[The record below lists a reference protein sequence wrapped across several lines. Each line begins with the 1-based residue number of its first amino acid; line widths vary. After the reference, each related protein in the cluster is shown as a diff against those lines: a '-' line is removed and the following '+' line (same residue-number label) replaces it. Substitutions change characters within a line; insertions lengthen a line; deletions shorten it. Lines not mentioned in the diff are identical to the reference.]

1 MMLLKLSLMLLS
13 KLLLLTSLCG
23 VEGYR
28 MLHSSKVGKQG
39 IIRNRQIGS
48 LHMGMH
54 EVDVAVIGAG
64 VGGCT
69 ISWMLAEK
77 KSCKVA
83 LIDPKV
89 ESGVWYPNYGAW
101 RKEWN
106 CLSDK
111 LGLPEIKDCLT
122 TEWEYTDCFFGGSN
136 NIPMSKRTTLQQP
149 YVRVDKKKLKNLYM
163 DRFKASGNGIAIA
176 SKVSTESVGPNLFKD
191 NKIQHFEDHSIITL
205 DDGQKVKCKLIVD
218 STGAESSLVMR
229 EDPLF
234 ARGSEKELKTGYQI
248 AYGFIAHVDNTGP
261 YDPKAM
267 TLFDYR
273 TDHFE
278 PGSAALDDALD
289 RPTFMYVMPLEQYP
303 DGSHRVFFEE
313 TSLVGEGRRRLEF
326 ETCKARAMKR
336 LDFLGMKVLGLE
348 EEEYCYIPMGGELPD
363 RYQRVVGFGAAA
375 NMVHPS
381 TGYQACRMMA
391 SANDVADNI
400 ASSLQRGIAPDA
412 IAATTYSRIWNRC
425 SRGQRD
431 FQLYGGDF
439 LEQQPVGILRGF
451 FSAFFA
457 LEDDVWGGFLAGYP
471 SLPGSHHHEG
481 WQQRLFGFALPI
493 FLQMPNDVRLAMML
507 YAVQHVASD
516 GPGVLLRSITP
527 PFLFGDGQQ
536 DLPSP
541 EVYAENSRVA
551 STSRTGDCAA
561 KKEAVG
567 MMKAFAPSGK
577 YQMSVA
583 DSEALKQEPTLS
595 ALAPAA
601 TAPAPFNTK

>member
-1 MMLLKLSLMLLS
+1 MLRSALMGQQGAR
-13 KLLLLTSLCG
+13 TNG
-23 VEGYR
+23 R
-28 MLHSSKVGKQG
+28 M
-39 IIRNRQIGS
+39 GS
-48 LHMGMH
+48 LHMGMK

-69 ISWMLAEK
+69 IGWMLAEK
-77 KSCKVA
+77 KNCKVA
-83 LIDPKV
+83 IIDPKV
-89 ESGVWYPNYGAW
+89 ETGSWYPNYGAW
-101 RKEWN
+101 RQEWN

-136 NIPMSKRTTLQQP
+136 NIPMSKRTTLPQP
-149 YVRVDKKKLKNLYM
+149 YVRVDKKKLKQLYM
-163 DRFKASGNGIAIA
+163 DRFKASGNGVTVA
-176 SKVSTESVGPNLFKD
+176 SKVSTEGVGPNLFKD
-191 NKIQHFEDHSIITL
+191 NKIQHLEDHSIITL
-205 DDGQKVKCKLIVD
+205 DNGEQVKCKLIVD

-229 EDPLF
+229 EDPMF
-234 ARGSEKELKTGYQI
+234 ARGSERELKTGYQI
-248 AYGFIAHVDNTGP
+248 AYGFIAHVDNPGP

-273 TDHFE
+273 TDHFQ
-278 PGSAALDDALD
+278 PGSSALNDAVD

-303 DGSHRVFFEE
+303 DGSHRIFFEE
-313 TSLVGEGRRRLEF
+313 TSLVGEGKRRLEF
-326 ETCKARAMKR
+326 ETCKKRAMKR
-336 LDFLGMKVLGLE
+336 LEFLGMKVLGLE

-363 RYQRVVGFGAAA
+363 RYQRIVGFGAAA

-400 ASSLQRGIAPDA
+400 AEGLQQGMKPDA
-412 IAATTYSRIWNRC
+412 LAATTYSRIWNRR

-481 WQQRLFGFALPI
+481 WQKRLFGFALPI
-493 FLQMPNDVRLAMML
+493 FFQMPNDVRLAMML
-507 YAVQHVASD
+507 YAVQHVARD

-527 PFLFGDGQQ
+527 PILFGDGEE
-536 DLPSP
+536 DLPSAQA
-541 EVYAENSRVA
+541 YAKNSRIA
-551 STSRTGDCAA
+551 STSRTGDDSA

-567 MMKAFAPSGK
+567 MMKAFAPSGTYK
-577 YQMSVA
+577 VSVG
-583 DSEALKQEPTLS
+583 DSEALKQEATLS
-595 ALAPAA
+595 ALAPSAK
-601 TAPAPFNTK
+601 APAPFHD